1 MIYPKF
7 LRPGDTIGICAPSAG
22 VGHKIE
28 SFEQSLSVLNEE
40 GYHIRETAGVR
51 TDSQRSASGAVR
63 GKELQEL
70 VEDKNISAILS
81 ASGGD
86 YAPEML
92 PFVEL
97 ERIRENH
104 K

>member
-28 SFEQSLSVLNEE
+28 SFEQSLSVLKGE

-92 PFVEL
+92 PFVED
-97 ERIRENH
+97 R
-104 K
+104 KSVV